1 LESGVV
7 LYLATGRQNFMAIG
21 LGMIG
26 CGVMYGF
33 KGTNASMNTKDAVAT
48 PRSAGEATGG
58 YGCSST
64 SATSC
69 GY

>member
-1 LESGVV
+1 
-7 LYLATGRQNFMAIG
+7 MAIG